1 METFRCGRC
10 GEMKA
15 ADQFWRDRTRP
26 RGYGRFCKECDRITS
41 AERSRRS
48 RERRSSPCK
57 AGSGRP
63 VQQRSKTGLCRE
75 CFNKTLAGRPHP
87 RRRTGARYVKVT
99 IDGEQHLEHRFVMSE
114 YLGRPLRDNENV
126 HHKNGVKNDNHIEN
140 LELWVKT
147 QPNGQ
152 RVADLVEWAQEILD
166 TYGTEVK
173 LLT

>member
-1 METFRCGRC
+1 
-10 GEMKA
+10 
-15 ADQFWRDRTRP
+15 
-26 RGYGRFCKECDRITS
+26 
-41 AERSRRS
+41 
-48 RERRSSPCK
+48 
-57 AGSGRP
+57 
-63 VQQRSKTGLCRE
+63 
-75 CFNKTLAGRPHP
+75 
-87 RRRTGARYVKVT
+87 
-99 IDGEQHLEHRFVMSE
+99 MSE